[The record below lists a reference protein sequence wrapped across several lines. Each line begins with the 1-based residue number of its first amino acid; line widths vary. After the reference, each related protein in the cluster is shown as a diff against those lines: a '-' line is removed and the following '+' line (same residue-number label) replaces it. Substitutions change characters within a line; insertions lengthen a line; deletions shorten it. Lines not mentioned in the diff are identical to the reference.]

1 MQACVPDI
9 LLRKAWVPVSLHV
22 QLQEGGG
29 SYCSFSWSKT
39 IPRKIV
45 LFEKYLHKKG
55 PLSFA
60 FPIPTIELDIFP
72 DNSPALGSP
81 SPNPLKSPI
90 ELEGN
95 KSLKGHVVLW
105 LSATDL
111 GEVPK
116 AERLEPLAAPS
127 PTAAEAAVFICFAY
141 GHSTSDFSPKY

>member
-1 MQACVPDI
+1 MCPQHPPEESLGTSLPPREASEGRRFI
-9 LLRKAWVPVSLHV
+9 LLL
-22 QLQEGGG
+22 QLEQDP
-29 SYCSFSWSKT
+29 
-39 IPRKIV
+39 PRKLV
-45 LFEKYLHKKG
+45 LFEKYLYEKR

-60 FPIPTIELDIFP
+60 SPIPTIELDIFP
-72 DNSPALGSP
+72 ANSPALGSP

-90 ELEGN
+90 ELESN

-116 AERLEPLAAPS
+116 AEQLGPLASAS
-127 PTAAEAAVFICFAY
+127 PTATKAY